1 MPDFLMNSCSAAMA
15 SRRSK
20 DKHPT
25 IDTTK
30 QLIKQ
35 ELASPVTITNCFTTL
50 STIPKPNYS
59 TVLAS
64 SFDPYAMVLANQP
77 IKATFSQNPNAFQY
91 VKKQYFQNWFS
102 IEPNRAMNNDP
113 LKLATNYFPLNF
125 PNTMVKIKIITL
137 LSCFMKNWSLSN
149 PYLIRLINQKLFV
162 IVFSSSMLLLKKNGD
177 SILLL

>member
-1 MPDFLMNSCSAAMA
+1 MLCLISLLMNSCSAAMA

-25 IDTTK
+25 TDTTK

-50 STIPKPNYS
+50 STIPKPNYY

-77 IKATFSQNPNAFQY
+77 VKATFSQNPNAFQY
-91 VKKQYFQNWFS
+91 VKKQYFQNLLS
-102 IEPNRAMNNDP
+102 IEPNRAMNKDP
-113 LKLATNYFPLNF
+113 FKLATNYFPLNF
-125 PNTMVKIKIITL
+125 HRIPEHNG
-137 LSCFMKNWSLSN
+137 KNLNYYSA
-149 PYLIRLINQKLFV
+149 
-162 IVFSSSMLLLKKNGD
+162 
-177 SILLL
+177 ILLHEKLTFTKSIPDKIDK

>member
-1 MPDFLMNSCSAAMA
+1 MPCLISLLMNSCSAAMA

-25 IDTTK
+25 TDTTK

-50 STIPKPNYS
+50 STIPKPNYY

-77 IKATFSQNPNAFQY
+77 VKDTFFKNPNPSQY
-91 VKKQYFQNWFS
+91 VKKQYFQN
-102 IEPNRAMNNDP
+102 
-113 LKLATNYFPLNF
+113 
-125 PNTMVKIKIITL
+125 
-137 LSCFMKNWSLSN
+137 
-149 PYLIRLINQKLFV
+149 LF
-162 IVFSSSMLLLKKNGD
+162 FRRTQHSYDQRPS
-177 SILLL
+177 